1 LGYDRLVIDIK
12 EVLDSLIPKDI
23 EVQTQDGLWYLLRI
37 RPYRT
42 LENVIKGAVIT
53 FTDITEMK
61 RARDIL
67 KESEV
72 MRRLAVVVQDASD
85 AITLQDMEGHI
96 LAWNPR
102 AEKMYGW
109 SEAEALKMNISSLIP
124 ASRKEGELATLK
136 KLSHS
141 EVMEPYRT
149 QRLTRD
155 GRIMDVWR
163 TATSLVNKANEIYA
177 IATTEREIKPE
188 NREKEKKE

>member
-1 LGYDRLVIDIK
+1 MERK
-12 EVLDSLIPKDI
+12 MC
-23 EVQTQDGLWYLLRI
+23 I
-37 RPYRT
+37 R
-42 LENVIKGAVIT
+42 
-53 FTDITEMK
+53 DM
-61 RARDIL
+61 
-67 KESEV
+67 
-72 MRRLAVVVQDASD
+72 DASD

-124 ASRKEGELATLK
+124 ASRKEGELVTLK

-155 GRIMDVWR
+155 GRIMDVWL
-163 TATSLVNKANEIYA
+163 TATSLVNESNEIYA

-188 NREKEKKE
+188 NREKEKNE